1 MFIQRHA
8 TLFGDLKQNKCQCQT
23 CFTRGNHLSQFVD
36 TWANCSFT
44 HETTYFMI
52 WHSYLI
58 HMFPSLFAESFLEY
72 IFEVPRILFPPP
84 LNFPVP
90 FLSTKISICLL
101 LCCYSCPTASCL
113 AKAVHSRARL
123 LRVSAM
129 WASVLLFLPWACPCP
144 WAESA
149 HTTTQSLGVGDGNS
163 HTSACAYLQNSYIV
177 ALIALIE
184 KWHYCQWEFY
194 SLHQAKRA
202 MAV

>member
-1 MFIQRHA
+1 MKLHISWH
-8 TLFGDLKQNKCQCQT
+8 DI
-23 CFTRGNHLSQFVD
+23 H
-36 TWANCSFT
+36 TWNV
-44 HETTYFMI
+44 
-52 WHSYLI
+52 
-58 HMFPSLFAESFLEY
+58 FPSPFAESFLEY
-72 IFEVPRILFPPP
+72 ICEVPRVLLSPPNP

-90 FLSTKISICLL
+90 FPSTKISICLL
-101 LCCYSCPTASCL
+101 LCCYSCPRASCL
-113 AKAVHSRARL
+113 AKAVRSRARW

-129 WASVLLFLPWACPCP
+129 WASVLLFLPWACP

-149 HTTTQSLGVGDGNS
+149 HTMTQSLGVWDGNS
-163 HTSACAYLQNSYIV
+163 HTSAWAYLQNSYIV